1 MGEKSYKVF
10 VINLARA
17 KDRLT
22 VISERLR
29 ELGIPFERIEAAD
42 AETLTESEISKYYS
56 LKLNK
61 HRMTRFMTK
70 GEVACYI
77 SHIYCWQRI
86 ISERGTFQKIH
97 S

>member
-77 SHIYCWQRI
+77 SHIYCW
-86 ISERGTFQKIH
+86 
-97 S
+97 